1 MCNKQFPPFTE
12 FYLKKEICT
21 VGNAVQDRP
30 FKDFF
35 VNLGGSKLTCGGHKE
50 IPGQLYVDTVTSDC
64 CLQGTLPN
72 PCL

>member
-35 VNLGGSKLTCGGHKE
+35 VNLGGRKLTCGGHKE
-50 IPGQLYVDTVTSDC
+50 IPG
-64 CLQGTLPN
+64 
-72 PCL
+72 